1 MLLVLQYSK
10 ALWLSDYAKFTL
22 ATGQP
27 TCNPLYNHE
36 VVATLSGCYVIKPPL
51 LCIVARWPVWGWQA
65 RESVNSGLDYWTGIL
80 NWNTGVDYWT
90 ALNIL
95 RSCVSTYMSSL
106 GTVGLGP
113 HHADVH
119 MHLHVYN
126 VLVMSTVHVHAQC
139 HVMYTC
145 TCNVFCTPVHRTMYR
160 V

>member
-1 MLLVLQYSK
+1 M
-10 ALWLSDYAKFTL
+10 D
-22 ATGQP
+22 
-27 TCNPLYNHE
+27 
-36 VVATLSGCYVIKPPL
+36 
-51 LCIVARWPVWGWQA
+51 
-65 RESVNSGLDYWTGIL
+65 WT
-80 NWNTGVDYWT
+80 TGVDYWT

-126 VLVMSTVHVHAQC
+126 VLVMSTVHVHVQC